1 MKLANKKIL
10 VTGAD
15 GFIGSHL
22 VERLVTA
29 GHSVRALAHYNHRNA
44 WGWLDALRPDVLS
57 ATEVVTGDIRDC
69 GSVREMMRGV
79 NVVFHLAAL
88 IAIPYSYSSP
98 ESYVQTN
105 IIGTLNLLQAAR
117 HDGVDRFVHTSTSEV
132 YGTAQFVPITEEH
145 PLQGQ
150 SPYSATKI
158 GADQMALAYYR
169 SFEVPV
175 AVLRPFN
182 TYGPRQSARAV
193 IPTIITQLANGAKS
207 IKLGSLHPT
216 RDFSYVTDTVEAFV
230 DVAQSDTAVGE
241 VLNAGSGFE
250 ISIGE
255 VALRIAEIMGKKVAI
270 EGDAQR
276 IRPKGSEVER
286 LFADNTR
293 LRELTGWK
301 PAYAGVEGFVR
312 GLKETAEW
320 FSLRDNL
327 SLYKAGIYNV

>member
-29 GHSVRALAHYNHRNA
+29 GHSVRALAHYNHCNA
-44 WGWLDALRPDVLS
+44 WGWLDTLRPDILS

-69 GSVREMMRGV
+69 GSVREMMKGID
-79 NVVFHLAAL
+79 VVFHLAAL

-105 IIGTLNLLQAAR
+105 IMGTLNLLQAAR
-117 HDGVDRFVHTSTSEV
+117 HQGVDRFVHTSTSEV
-132 YGTAQFVPITEEH
+132 YGSAQFVPITEEH

-158 GADQMALAYYR
+158 GADQMALSYYR

-216 RDFSYVTDTVEAFV
+216 RDFSYVTDTAEAFV
-230 DVAQSDTAVGE
+230 SVAQSDTAVGE

-255 VALRIAEIMGKKVAI
+255 VALRIAEVMDKEVAF
-270 EGDAQR
+270 EEDAQR
-276 IRPKGSEVER
+276 VRPKGSEVER

-293 LRELTGWK
+293 LRELTGWE
-301 PAYAGVEGFVR
+301 PEYAGIEGFIR
-312 GLKETAEW
+312 GLKETADW

-327 SLYKAGIYNV
+327 SLYKADIYNV